1 MPVEGRVYFLDK
13 KCYIANNGR
22 VYCEYFWSEQMED
35 CKNPAGTLYD
45 YFYVQLK
52 RKILALPQ

>member
-1 MPVEGRVYFLDK
+1 MPVEGRVYCLDK

-22 VYCEYFWSEQMED
+22 VYCEYFWYEKKED
-35 CKNPAGTLYD
+35 CQNLVLKLYD

-52 RKILALPQ
+52 RKIFALPQ